1 MKADTYFARF
11 KKSCILMLSRSE
23 KMFTVNLLIVCSLQ
37 HFLFIRQVKK
47 LISNLATMNNQG
59 PNKFLMREYGSQ
71 RGTRGLRFLAY
82 DWSADTNGII

>member
-1 MKADTYFARF
+1 MKKIAAYFVIKPKCISFTFFARF
-11 KKSCILMLSRSE
+11 KKSMYFNVVAIE

-59 PNKFLMREYGSQ
+59 PNKFSMREYGS
-71 RGTRGLRFLAY
+71 
-82 DWSADTNGII
+82 

>member
-1 MKADTYFARF
+1 MDSSTYFARF

-37 HFLFIRQVKK
+37 HLLFIRQVKK
-47 LISNLATMNNQG
+47 LISNLATMSNQG
-59 PNKFLMREYGSQ
+59 PNKFSMREYGSQ